1 MKFTNIL
8 KSIILENSR
17 FKVLY
22 DSLVQQP
29 SPEGKS
35 KPDPKKI
42 PFETLKA
49 LIFADPTTITPRF
62 TDNES
67 RMEFI
72 LTATVEDMEKVKVG
86 KYTNWLIKNFM
97 KPANIEA
104 NPEDLRAY
112 AQAVKDYQSLF
123 MEDLYK
129 VTDDLKKYERFKNT
143 FPQEKRDIAK
153 LTKDQVFELVKD
165 LSLDKTKA
173 SKAEK
178 EQAKKS
184 YEHPGANV
192 VFRGSNWTVIKI
204 EGTSELQKD
213 AACFYGGSHESDKGE
228 SRWCTS
234 SPGAEWWKR
243 YLSKGP
249 LYVILPNESSD
260 LGKVSG
266 LPVERYQFHFPE
278 QQFMDRHDAQQNL
291 VDLLNGKLKELKD
304 FFKPEFANGLTSEG
318 GDKVNINIQSG
329 AAGKFI
335 ALYGIDEIIDNL
347 KDSINIL
354 IIENPANGPEVAL
367 DIPASISRFNNLG
380 TLMLTNIVRSLPDS
394 IGDLK
399 QLEFLSL
406 PNNKGL
412 KEIPASVSSLPNLT
426 FVNVMDCDPNIK
438 IPEGITKNFSD
449 EGGGFW
455 FRHE

>member
-42 PFETLKA
+42 PFEVLKA
-49 LIFADPTTITPRF
+49 LIFGDPTTIVPRGA
-62 TDNES
+62 
-67 RMEFI
+67 EFDI
-72 LTATVEDMEKVKVG
+72 DTATVEDMEKIKVG

-104 NPEDLRAY
+104 NPEDPRAY
-112 AQAVKDYQSLF
+112 AQALKAYQSLF

-129 VTDDLKKYERFKNT
+129 VTADLKKFERYKNT
-143 FPQEKRDIAK
+143 FPQDKRDIAK

-192 VFRGSNWTVIKI
+192 VFRGSTWTVIKI

-260 LGKVSG
+260 LGQVSG
-266 LPVERYQFHFPE
+266 LPVERYQFHFPD
-278 QQFMDRHDAQQNL
+278 QQFMDRHDVQQNL

-304 FFKPEFANGLTSEG
+304 YFKPEFAKGLVSKGEK
-318 GDKVNINIQSG
+318 KVNIQIPEG

-335 ALYGIDEIIDNL
+335 ALYGAEEIFDNL
-347 KDSINIL
+347 PDDIVSM
-354 IIENPANGPEVAL
+354 IIENKKTNATIK
-367 DIPASISRFNNLG
+367 IPPSISRFQSLE
-380 TLMLTNIVRSLPDS
+380 TLMLDNVIDSLPDEVS
-394 IGDLK
+394 YCKSLN
-399 QLEFLSL
+399 FLSL
-406 PNNKGL
+406 PNNKAL
-412 KEIPASVSSLPNLT
+412 KSLPDSIGTMDNLSFVNISGCDPSLRIPASIEDKFDDIGNGLY
-426 FVNVMDCDPNIK
+426 FKKD
-438 IPEGITKNFSD
+438 
-449 EGGGFW
+449 
-455 FRHE
+455 

>member
-42 PFETLKA
+42 PFEVLKA
-49 LIFADPTTITPRF
+49 LIFGDPTTIVPRGA
-62 TDNES
+62 
-67 RMEFI
+67 EFDI
-72 LTATVEDMEKVKVG
+72 DTATVEDMEKIKVG

-104 NPEDLRAY
+104 NPEDPRAY
-112 AQAVKDYQSLF
+112 AQALKAYQSLF

-129 VTDDLKKYERFKNT
+129 VTADLKKFERYKNT
-143 FPQEKRDIAK
+143 FPQDKRDIAK

-184 YEHPGANV
+184 YEHPGATV
-192 VFRGSNWTVIKI
+192 VFRGSTWTVIKI

-213 AACFYGGSHESDKGE
+213 AACFYGGSHESEKGE

-260 LGKVSG
+260 LGQVSG
-266 LPVERYQFHFPE
+266 LPVERYQFHFPD
-278 QQFMDRHDAQQNL
+278 QQFMDRHDVQQNL

-304 FFKPEFANGLTSEG
+304 YFKPEFAKGLVAKGEK
-318 GDKVNINIQSG
+318 KVNIQIPEG

-335 ALYGIDEIIDNL
+335 ALYGAEEIFDNL
-347 KDSINIL
+347 PDDIVSM
-354 IIENPANGPEVAL
+354 IIENKKTNATIK
-367 DIPASISRFNNLG
+367 IPPSISRFQNLE
-380 TLMLTNIVRSLPDS
+380 TLMLDNVIDSLPDEVS
-394 IGDLK
+394 YCKSLN
-399 QLEFLSL
+399 FLSL
-406 PNNKGL
+406 PNNKAL
-412 KEIPASVSSLPNLT
+412 KSLPDSIGTMDNLSFVNISGCDSSLR
-426 FVNVMDCDPNIK
+426 
-438 IPEGITKNFSD
+438 IPESIADKFDDIGNGLYFKKD
-449 EGGGFW
+449 
-455 FRHE
+455 

>member
-29 SPEGKS
+29 SPEGKV

-42 PFETLKA
+42 PFEVLKA
-49 LIFADPTTITPRF
+49 LIFGDPTTIVPRGA
-62 TDNES
+62 
-67 RMEFI
+67 EFDI
-72 LTATVEDMEKVKVG
+72 DTATVADMEKVKVG

-97 KPANIEA
+97 KPVNIEA
-104 NPEDLRAY
+104 NPEDPRAY
-112 AQAVKDYQSLF
+112 AQALKAYQSLF

-129 VTDDLKKYERFKNT
+129 VTADLKKFERYKNT
-143 FPQEKRDIAK
+143 FPQDKRDIAK

-184 YEHPGANV
+184 YEHPGATV
-192 VFRGSNWTVIKI
+192 VFRGSTWTVIKI

-213 AACFYGGSHESDKGE
+213 AACFYGGSHESEKGE

-260 LGKVSG
+260 LGQVSG
-266 LPVERYQFHFPE
+266 LPVERYQFHFPD
-278 QQFMDRHDAQQNL
+278 QQFMDRHDHQQNL
-291 VDLLNGKLKELKD
+291 VELLNGKLKELKD
-304 FFKPEFANGLTSEG
+304 YFKPEFAKGLVAQGEK
-318 GDKVNINIQSG
+318 KVNIQIPEG

-335 ALYGIDEIIDNL
+335 ALYGADEIFDNL
-347 KDSINIL
+347 PDNIVSM
-354 IIENPANGPEVAL
+354 IIENKKTNATIT
-367 DIPASISRFNNLG
+367 IPPSISRFQSLE
-380 TLMLTNIVRSLPDS
+380 TLMLDNVIDNLPEEVSNCKSLN
-394 IGDLK
+394 
-399 QLEFLSL
+399 FLSL
-406 PNNKGL
+406 PNNKNL
-412 KEIPASVSSLPNLT
+412 KSLPDSIGTMDNLSFVNISGCDPSLQIPASIADKFDDIGNGLY
-426 FVNVMDCDPNIK
+426 FKKD
-438 IPEGITKNFSD
+438 
-449 EGGGFW
+449 
-455 FRHE
+455 

>member
-22 DSLVQQP
+22 DSLVQQA
-29 SPEGKS
+29 SPDGKS

-42 PFETLKA
+42 PFEVLKA
-49 LIFADPTTITPRF
+49 LIFADPTTIVPRGA
-62 TDNES
+62 
-67 RMEFI
+67 EFDI
-72 LTATVEDMEKVKVG
+72 DTATIEDMEKIKVG

-97 KPANIEA
+97 KPVNIEA
-104 NPEDLRAY
+104 NPEDPRAY
-112 AQAVKDYQSLF
+112 TQALKAYQSLF

-129 VTDDLKKYERFKNT
+129 VTGDLKKFERYKNT

-153 LTKDQVFELVKD
+153 LSKDEVFELVKD

-173 SKAEK
+173 SKSEK
-178 EQAKKS
+178 EEAKKT

-192 VFRGSNWTVIKI
+192 VFRGSTWTVIKI
-204 EGTSELQKD
+204 EGTSDLQKD

-234 SPGAEWWKR
+234 SPGADWWKR

-266 LPVERYQFHFPE
+266 LPVERYQFHFPD
-278 QQFMDRHDAQQNL
+278 QQFMDRHDTQQNL

-304 FFKPEFANGLTSEG
+304 YFKPEFAKGLVSKGEK
-318 GDKVNINIQSG
+318 KVNIQIPEG

-335 ALYGIDEIIDNL
+335 ALYGAEEIFDNL
-347 KDSINIL
+347 PDDIVSM
-354 IIENPANGPEVAL
+354 IIENKKTNATIK
-367 DIPASISRFNNLG
+367 IPPSISRFQNLE
-380 TLMLTNIVRSLPDS
+380 TLMLDNVIDNLPDEVS
-394 IGDLK
+394 YCKTLN
-399 QLEFLSL
+399 FLSL
-406 PNNKGL
+406 PNNKAL
-412 KEIPASVSSLPNLT
+412 KSLPDSIGTMDNLS
-426 FVNVMDCDPNIK
+426 FVNISGCDPSLR
-438 IPEGITKNFSD
+438 IPESIADKFDDIGNGLYFKKD
-449 EGGGFW
+449 
-455 FRHE
+455 

>member
-22 DSLVQQP
+22 DSLVQKP

-49 LIFADPTTITPRF
+49 LIFADPTTIVPRGAQF
-62 TDNES
+62 D
-67 RMEFI
+67 I
-72 LTATVEDMEKVKVG
+72 DTATIEDMENVKVG

-97 KPANIEA
+97 RPSNIEA
-104 NPEDLRAY
+104 NPEDQRAY
-112 AQAVKDYQSLF
+112 AQEVKQYQSLF
-123 MEDLYK
+123 LEDLYK
-129 VTDDLKKYERFKNT
+129 VTGDLKKFERFKNT

-153 LTKDQVFELVKD
+153 LTKDDVYELTKD

-184 YEHPGANV
+184 YEHPGSTV
-192 VFRGSNWTVIKI
+192 VFRGPSWTVIKI

-213 AACFYGGSHESDKGE
+213 AACFYGGSHMPEKGE

-249 LYVILPNESSD
+249 LYVVLPNESAE
-260 LGKVSG
+260 LGQVSG
-266 LPVERYQFHFPE
+266 LPVERYQFHFPDS
-278 QQFMDRHDAQQNL
+278 QFMDRHDQQQDL
-291 VDLLNGKLKELKD
+291 VGLLNGKLKELKD
-304 FFKPEFANGLTSEG
+304 YFKPEFAKGLVDKTG
-318 GDKVNINIQSG
+318 GDKVNINYPKS
-329 AAGKFI
+329 AAGKFV
-335 ALYGIDEIIDNL
+335 ALYGFDEIFDNL
-347 KDSINIL
+347 PDSIMML
-354 IIENPANGPEVAL
+354 HIENTSSEDISIDVPE
-367 DIPASISRFNNLG
+367 SISRFDNLEN
-380 TLMLTNIVRSLPDS
+380 LMLTKICKS
-394 IGDLK
+394 IPESILK
-399 QLEFLSL
+399 LKNLEFLSL
-406 PNNKGL
+406 PDNKNLEKLPDGL
-412 KEIPASVSSLPNLT
+412 STMPNLSFISVQNSNADKVLPNDVKES
-426 FVNVMDCDPNIK
+426 FADI
-438 IPEGITKNFSD
+438 
-449 EGGGFW
+449 GGGYYL
-455 FRHE
+455 RES

>member
-29 SPEGKS
+29 SPEGKV

-42 PFETLKA
+42 PFEVLKA
-49 LIFADPTTITPRF
+49 LIFGDPTTIVPRGA
-62 TDNES
+62 
-67 RMEFI
+67 EFDI
-72 LTATVEDMEKVKVG
+72 DTATVADMEKVKVG

-97 KPANIEA
+97 KPTNIEA
-104 NPEDLRAY
+104 NPEDPRAY
-112 AQAVKDYQSLF
+112 AQALKAYQSLF

-129 VTDDLKKYERFKNT
+129 VTADLKKFERYKNT
-143 FPQEKRDIAK
+143 FPQDKRDIAK

-184 YEHPGANV
+184 YEHPGATV
-192 VFRGSNWTVIKI
+192 VFRGSTWTVIKI

-213 AACFYGGSHESDKGE
+213 AACFYGGSHESEKGE

-260 LGKVSG
+260 LGQVSG
-266 LPVERYQFHFPE
+266 LPVERYQFHFPD
-278 QQFMDRHDAQQNL
+278 QQFMDRHDHQQNL
-291 VDLLNGKLKELKD
+291 VELLNGKLKELKD
-304 FFKPEFANGLTSEG
+304 YFKPEFAKGLVAQGEK
-318 GDKVNINIQSG
+318 KVNIQIPEG

-335 ALYGIDEIIDNL
+335 ALYGADEIFDNL
-347 KDSINIL
+347 PDNIVSM
-354 IIENPANGPEVAL
+354 IIENKKTNATIT
-367 DIPASISRFNNLG
+367 IPPSISRFQNLE
-380 TLMLTNIVRSLPDS
+380 TLMLDNVIDSLPDEVS
-394 IGDLK
+394 NCKSLN
-399 QLEFLSL
+399 FLSL
-406 PNNKGL
+406 PNNKDL
-412 KEIPASVSSLPNLT
+412 KSLPDSIGTMDNLSFVNISGCDPSLQIPASIADKFDDIGNGLY
-426 FVNVMDCDPNIK
+426 FKKD
-438 IPEGITKNFSD
+438 
-449 EGGGFW
+449 
-455 FRHE
+455 

>member
-42 PFETLKA
+42 PFEVLKA
-49 LIFADPTTITPRF
+49 LIFGDPTTIVPRGA
-62 TDNES
+62 
-67 RMEFI
+67 EFDI
-72 LTATVEDMEKVKVG
+72 DTATVEDMEKIKVG

-104 NPEDLRAY
+104 NPEDPRAY
-112 AQAVKDYQSLF
+112 AQALKAYQSLF

-129 VTDDLKKYERFKNT
+129 VTADLKKFERYKNT
-143 FPQEKRDIAK
+143 FPQDKRDIAK

-192 VFRGSNWTVIKI
+192 VFRGSTWTVIKI

-213 AACFYGGSHESDKGE
+213 AACFYGGSHESEKGE

-260 LGKVSG
+260 LGQVSG
-266 LPVERYQFHFPE
+266 LPVERYQFHFPD
-278 QQFMDRHDAQQNL
+278 QQFMDRHDVQQNL

-304 FFKPEFANGLTSEG
+304 YFKPEFAKGLVAKGEK
-318 GDKVNINIQSG
+318 KVNIQIPEG

-335 ALYGIDEIIDNL
+335 ALYGAEEIFDNL
-347 KDSINIL
+347 PDDIVSM
-354 IIENPANGPEVAL
+354 IIENKKTNATIK
-367 DIPASISRFNNLG
+367 IPPSISRFQNLE
-380 TLMLTNIVRSLPDS
+380 TLMLDNVIDSLPDEVS
-394 IGDLK
+394 YCKSLN
-399 QLEFLSL
+399 FLSL
-406 PNNKGL
+406 PNNKAL
-412 KEIPASVSSLPNLT
+412 KSLPDSIGTMDNLS
-426 FVNVMDCDPNIK
+426 FVNISGCDPSLS
-438 IPEGITKNFSD
+438 IPESIADKFDDIGNGLYFKKD
-449 EGGGFW
+449 
-455 FRHE
+455 

>member
-29 SPEGKS
+29 SPEGKV

-42 PFETLKA
+42 PFEVLKA
-49 LIFADPTTITPRF
+49 LIFGDPTTIVPRGA
-62 TDNES
+62 
-67 RMEFI
+67 EFDI
-72 LTATVEDMEKVKVG
+72 DTATVADMEKVKVG

-97 KPANIEA
+97 KPVNIEA
-104 NPEDLRAY
+104 NPEDPRAY
-112 AQAVKDYQSLF
+112 AQA
-123 MEDLYK
+123 
-129 VTDDLKKYERFKNT
+129 LKAYKNT
-143 FPQEKRDIAK
+143 FPQDKRDIAK

-184 YEHPGANV
+184 YEHPGATV
-192 VFRGSNWTVIKI
+192 VFRGPSWTVIKI

-213 AACFYGGSHESDKGE
+213 AACFYGGSHESEKGE

-260 LGKVSG
+260 LGQVSG
-266 LPVERYQFHFPE
+266 LPVERYQFHFPD
-278 QQFMDRHDAQQNL
+278 QQFMDRHDVQQNL

-304 FFKPEFANGLTSEG
+304 YFKPEFAKGLVSKGEK
-318 GDKVNINIQSG
+318 KVNIQIPEG

-335 ALYGIDEIIDNL
+335 ALYGAEEIFDNLPDDIVSMIIENKKTSATITIPPSISRFQNLETLMLDNIIDNL
-347 KDSINIL
+347 PD
-354 IIENPANGPEVAL
+354 EV
-367 DIPASISRFNNLG
+367 SNCK
-380 TLMLTNIVRSLPDS
+380 SLN
-394 IGDLK
+394 
-399 QLEFLSL
+399 FLSL
-406 PNNKGL
+406 PNNKSL
-412 KEIPASVSSLPNLT
+412 KSLPDSIGTMDNLS
-426 FVNVMDCDPNIK
+426 FVNISGCDPSLR
-438 IPEGITKNFSD
+438 IPESIADKFDDIGNGLYFKKD
-449 EGGGFW
+449 
-455 FRHE
+455 

>member
-29 SPEGKS
+29 SPEGKG

-42 PFETLKA
+42 PFEVLKG
-49 LIFADPTTITPRF
+49 LIFADPTTIVPRGA
-62 TDNES
+62 
-67 RMEFI
+67 EFDI
-72 LTATVEDMEKVKVG
+72 DTATVEDMEKIKVG

-104 NPEDLRAY
+104 NPEDPRAY
-112 AQAVKDYQSLF
+112 AQAVKNYQSLF

-129 VTDDLKKYERFKNT
+129 VTADLKKFERFKNT
-143 FPQEKRDIAK
+143 FPQDKRDIAK
-153 LTKDQVFELVKD
+153 LSKEDVYELTKD

-192 VFRGSNWTVIKI
+192 VFRGPNWTVIKI

-213 AACFYGGSHESDKGE
+213 AACFYGGSHESEKGE

-234 SPGAEWWKR
+234 SPGASWWKT
-243 YLSKGP
+243 YLSSGP

-260 LGKVSG
+260 LGQVSG
-266 LPVERYQFHFPE
+266 LPVERYQFHFQKE
-278 QQFMDRHDAQQNL
+278 NFMDRHDHSINL
-291 VDLLNGKLKELKD
+291 VEMLNGKLKELKD
-304 FFKPEFANGLTSEG
+304 YFKPEFAKGLSSDG
-318 GDKVNINIQSG
+318 GEKVNINIQSG

-335 ALYGIDEIIDNL
+335 SLYGIDEIIDNL
-347 KDSINIL
+347 NDNIIIM
-354 IIENPANGPEVAL
+354 IIENPANGPKVAL
-367 DIPASISRFNNLG
+367 DIPASISRFNNLN
-380 TLMLTNIVRSLPDS
+380 TLMLVNIVRTLPDTL
-394 IGDLK
+394 GDLK
-399 QLEFLSL
+399 NLEFLSL
-406 PNNKGL
+406 PNNKEL
-412 KEIPASVSSLPNLT
+412 KEIPTSVETIPNLT
-426 FVNVMDCDPNIK
+426 FVNVTECDPSIK
-438 IPEGITKNFSD
+438 IPEGIKKNFSD

-455 FRHE
+455 FRQD

>member
-42 PFETLKA
+42 PFEVLKA
-49 LIFADPTTITPRF
+49 LIFGDPTTIVPRGA
-62 TDNES
+62 
-67 RMEFI
+67 EFDI
-72 LTATVEDMEKVKVG
+72 DTATVEDMEKIKVG

-104 NPEDLRAY
+104 NPEDPRAY
-112 AQAVKDYQSLF
+112 AQALKAYQSLF

-129 VTDDLKKYERFKNT
+129 VTADLKKFERYKNT
-143 FPQEKRDIAK
+143 FPQDKRDIAK

-192 VFRGSNWTVIKI
+192 VFRGSTWTVIKI

-260 LGKVSG
+260 LGQVSG
-266 LPVERYQFHFPE
+266 LPVERYQFHFPD
-278 QQFMDRHDAQQNL
+278 QQFMDRHDVQQNL

-304 FFKPEFANGLTSEG
+304 YFKPEFAKGLVSKGEK
-318 GDKVNINIQSG
+318 KVNIQIPEG

-335 ALYGIDEIIDNL
+335 ALYGAEEIFDNL
-347 KDSINIL
+347 PDDIVSM
-354 IIENPANGPEVAL
+354 IIENKKTNATIK
-367 DIPASISRFNNLG
+367 IPPSISRFQSLE
-380 TLMLTNIVRSLPDS
+380 TLMLDNVIDSLPDEVS
-394 IGDLK
+394 YCKSLN
-399 QLEFLSL
+399 FLSL
-406 PNNKGL
+406 PNNKAL
-412 KEIPASVSSLPNLT
+412 KSLPDSIGTMDNLS
-426 FVNVMDCDPNIK
+426 FVNISGCDPSLR
-438 IPEGITKNFSD
+438 IPESIADKFDDIGNGLYFKKD
-449 EGGGFW
+449 
-455 FRHE
+455 

>member
-42 PFETLKA
+42 PFEVLKA
-49 LIFADPTTITPRF
+49 LIFGDPTTIVPRGA
-62 TDNES
+62 
-67 RMEFI
+67 EFDI
-72 LTATVEDMEKVKVG
+72 DTATVEDMEKIKVG

-97 KPANIEA
+97 KPANIET
-104 NPEDLRAY
+104 NPEDPRAY
-112 AQAVKDYQSLF
+112 AQALKAYQSLF

-129 VTDDLKKYERFKNT
+129 VTADLKKFERYKNT
-143 FPQEKRDIAK
+143 FPQDKRDIAK

-192 VFRGSNWTVIKI
+192 VFRGSIWTVIKI

-213 AACFYGGSHESDKGE
+213 AACFYGGSHESEKGE

-260 LGKVSG
+260 LGQVSG
-266 LPVERYQFHFPE
+266 LPVERYQFHFPD
-278 QQFMDRHDAQQNL
+278 QQFMDRHDVQQNL

-304 FFKPEFANGLTSEG
+304 YFKPEFAKGLVSKGEK
-318 GDKVNINIQSG
+318 KVNIQIPEG

-335 ALYGIDEIIDNL
+335 ALYGAEEIFDNL
-347 KDSINIL
+347 PDDIVSM
-354 IIENPANGPEVAL
+354 IIENKKTNATIK
-367 DIPASISRFNNLG
+367 IPPSISRFQNLE
-380 TLMLTNIVRSLPDS
+380 TLMLDNVIDSLPDEVS
-394 IGDLK
+394 YCKSLN
-399 QLEFLSL
+399 FLSL
-406 PNNKGL
+406 PNNKSL
-412 KEIPASVSSLPNLT
+412 KSLPDSIGTMDNLS
-426 FVNVMDCDPNIK
+426 FVNISGCDPSLR
-438 IPEGITKNFSD
+438 IPESIADKFDDIGNGLYFKKD
-449 EGGGFW
+449 
-455 FRHE
+455 

>member
-29 SPEGKS
+29 SPEGKF

-49 LIFADPTTITPRF
+49 LIFADPTTIVPRGA
-62 TDNES
+62 
-67 RMEFI
+67 EFDVD
-72 LTATVEDMEKVKVG
+72 TAAVADMEKVKVG

-97 KPANIEA
+97 KPVNIEA
-104 NPEDLRAY
+104 NPEDPRAY
-112 AQAVKDYQSLF
+112 AQALKSYQNLF

-129 VTDDLKKYERFKNT
+129 VTGDLKKYERFKNT

-153 LTKDQVFELVKD
+153 LSKEDVYQLTKD

-178 EQAKKS
+178 EEAKKS
-184 YEHPGANV
+184 YEHPGSTV
-192 VFRGSNWTVIKI
+192 VFRGSTWTVIKI

-213 AACFYGGSHESDKGE
+213 AACFYGGYHQPEKGE

-234 SPGAEWWKR
+234 YTLEGSEWWKR

-249 LYVILPNESSD
+249 LYVILPNESSEV
-260 LGKVSG
+260 GQMTG
-266 LPVERYQFHFPE
+266 LPVERYQFHFPD
-278 QQFMDRHDAQQNL
+278 QQFMDRHDVQQNL

-304 FFKPEFANGLTSEG
+304 YFKPEFAKGLVSKGEK
-318 GDKVNINIQSG
+318 KVNIQIPEG

-335 ALYGIDEIIDNL
+335 ALYGAEEIFDNL
-347 KDSINIL
+347 PDDIVSM
-354 IIENPANGPEVAL
+354 IIENKKTNATIK
-367 DIPASISRFNNLG
+367 IPPSISRFQNLE
-380 TLMLTNIVRSLPDS
+380 TLMLDNVIDSLPDEVS
-394 IGDLK
+394 YCKSLN
-399 QLEFLSL
+399 FLSL
-406 PNNKGL
+406 PNNKSL
-412 KEIPASVSSLPNLT
+412 KSLPDSIGTMDNLS
-426 FVNVMDCDPNIK
+426 FVNISGCDPSLR
-438 IPEGITKNFSD
+438 IPDSIADKFDDIGNGLYFKKD
-449 EGGGFW
+449 
-455 FRHE
+455 

>member
-42 PFETLKA
+42 PFEVLKA
-49 LIFADPTTITPRF
+49 LIFGDPTTIVPRGA
-62 TDNES
+62 
-67 RMEFI
+67 EFDI
-72 LTATVEDMEKVKVG
+72 DTATVEDMEKIKVG

-104 NPEDLRAY
+104 NPEDPRAY
-112 AQAVKDYQSLF
+112 AQALKAYQSLF

-129 VTDDLKKYERFKNT
+129 VTADLKKFERYKNT
-143 FPQEKRDIAK
+143 FPQDKRDIAK

-192 VFRGSNWTVIKI
+192 VFRGSTWTVIKI

-213 AACFYGGSHESDKGE
+213 AACFYGGSHESEKGE

-260 LGKVSG
+260 LGQVSG
-266 LPVERYQFHFPE
+266 LPVERYQFHFPD
-278 QQFMDRHDAQQNL
+278 QQFMDRHDVQQNL

-304 FFKPEFANGLTSEG
+304 YFKPEFAKGLVAKGEK
-318 GDKVNINIQSG
+318 KVNIQIPEG

-335 ALYGIDEIIDNL
+335 ALYGAEEIFDNLPDDIVSMIIENKKTSATITIPPSISRFQNLETLMLDNIIDNL
-347 KDSINIL
+347 PD
-354 IIENPANGPEVAL
+354 EV
-367 DIPASISRFNNLG
+367 SQCK
-380 TLMLTNIVRSLPDS
+380 SLN
-394 IGDLK
+394 
-399 QLEFLSL
+399 FLSL
-406 PNNKGL
+406 PNNKAL
-412 KEIPASVSSLPNLT
+412 KSLPDSIGTMDNLS
-426 FVNVMDCDPNIK
+426 FVNISGCDPSLR
-438 IPEGITKNFSD
+438 IPESIADKFDDIGNGLYFKKD
-449 EGGGFW
+449 
-455 FRHE
+455 

>member
-42 PFETLKA
+42 PFEVLKA
-49 LIFADPTTITPRF
+49 LIFGDPTTIIPRGA
-62 TDNES
+62 
-67 RMEFI
+67 EFDI
-72 LTATVEDMEKVKVG
+72 DTASVADMEKIKVG

-104 NPEDLRAY
+104 NPEDPRAY

-192 VFRGSNWTVIKI
+192 VFRGSTWTVIKI

-278 QQFMDRHDAQQNL
+278 QQFMDRHDVQQNL

-304 FFKPEFANGLTSEG
+304 YFKPEFAKGLVSKGEK
-318 GDKVNINIQSG
+318 KVNIQIPEG

-335 ALYGIDEIIDNL
+335 ALYGAEEIFDNL
-347 KDSINIL
+347 PDDIVSM
-354 IIENPANGPEVAL
+354 IIENKKTNATIK
-367 DIPASISRFNNLG
+367 IPPSISRFQSLE
-380 TLMLTNIVRSLPDS
+380 TLMLDNVIDSLPDQVAECKS
-394 IGDLK
+394 LN
-399 QLEFLSL
+399 FLSL
-406 PNNKGL
+406 PNNKAL
-412 KEIPASVSSLPNLT
+412 KSLPDSIGTMDNLS
-426 FVNVMDCDPNIK
+426 FVNISGCDPSLR
-438 IPEGITKNFSD
+438 IPESIADKFDDIGNGLYFKKD
-449 EGGGFW
+449 
-455 FRHE
+455 

>member
-42 PFETLKA
+42 PFEVLKA
-49 LIFADPTTITPRF
+49 LIFGDPTTIVPRGA
-62 TDNES
+62 
-67 RMEFI
+67 EFDI
-72 LTATVEDMEKVKVG
+72 DTATVEDMEKIKVG

-97 KPANIEA
+97 KPVNIEA
-104 NPEDLRAY
+104 NPEDPRAY
-112 AQAVKDYQSLF
+112 AQALKAYQSLF

-129 VTDDLKKYERFKNT
+129 VTADLKKFERYKNT
-143 FPQEKRDIAK
+143 FPQDKRDIAK

-192 VFRGSNWTVIKI
+192 VFRGSTWTVIKI

-213 AACFYGGSHESDKGE
+213 AACFYGGSHESEKGE

-260 LGKVSG
+260 LGQVSG
-266 LPVERYQFHFPE
+266 LPVERYQFHFPD
-278 QQFMDRHDAQQNL
+278 QQFMDRHDVQQNL

-304 FFKPEFANGLTSEG
+304 YFKPEFAKGLVAKGEK
-318 GDKVNINIQSG
+318 KVNIQIPEG

-335 ALYGIDEIIDNL
+335 ALYGAEEIFDNLPDDIVSMIIENKKTSATITIPPSISRFQNLETLMLDNIIDNL
-347 KDSINIL
+347 PD
-354 IIENPANGPEVAL
+354 EV
-367 DIPASISRFNNLG
+367 SYCK
-380 TLMLTNIVRSLPDS
+380 SLN
-394 IGDLK
+394 
-399 QLEFLSL
+399 FLSL
-406 PNNKGL
+406 PNNKAL
-412 KEIPASVSSLPNLT
+412 KSLPDSIGTMDNLS
-426 FVNVMDCDPNIK
+426 FVNISGCDPSLR
-438 IPEGITKNFSD
+438 IPESIADKFDDIGNGLYFKKD
-449 EGGGFW
+449 
-455 FRHE
+455 

>member
-42 PFETLKA
+42 PFEVLKA
-49 LIFADPTTITPRF
+49 LIFGDPTTIVPRGA
-62 TDNES
+62 
-67 RMEFI
+67 EFDI
-72 LTATVEDMEKVKVG
+72 DTATIEDMEKIKVG

-104 NPEDLRAY
+104 NPEDPRAY
-112 AQAVKDYQSLF
+112 AQALKAYQSLF

-129 VTDDLKKYERFKNT
+129 VTADLKKFERYKNT
-143 FPQEKRDIAK
+143 FPQDKRDIAK

-192 VFRGSNWTVIKI
+192 VFRGSTWTVVKI

-213 AACFYGGSHESDKGE
+213 AACFYGGSHESEKGE

-260 LGKVSG
+260 LGQVSG
-266 LPVERYQFHFPE
+266 LPVERYQFHFPD
-278 QQFMDRHDAQQNL
+278 QQFMDRHDTQQNL

-304 FFKPEFANGLTSEG
+304 YFKPEFAKGLVSKGEK
-318 GDKVNINIQSG
+318 KVNIQIPEG

-335 ALYGIDEIIDNL
+335 ALYGAEEIFDNL
-347 KDSINIL
+347 PDDIVSM
-354 IIENPANGPEVAL
+354 IIENKKTNATIK
-367 DIPASISRFNNLG
+367 IPPSISRFQNLE
-380 TLMLTNIVRSLPDS
+380 TLMLDNVIDNLPDEVS
-394 IGDLK
+394 YCKTLN
-399 QLEFLSL
+399 FLSL
-406 PNNKGL
+406 PNNKAL
-412 KEIPASVSSLPNLT
+412 KSLPDSIGTMDNLS
-426 FVNVMDCDPNIK
+426 FVNISGCDPSLR
-438 IPEGITKNFSD
+438 IPESIADKFDDIGNGLYFKKD
-449 EGGGFW
+449 
-455 FRHE
+455 

>member
-8 KSIILENSR
+8 KYIILENSR

-42 PFETLKA
+42 PFEVLKA
-49 LIFADPTTITPRF
+49 LIFGDPTTIVPRGA
-62 TDNES
+62 
-67 RMEFI
+67 EFDI
-72 LTATVEDMEKVKVG
+72 DTATVEDMEKIKVG

-97 KPANIEA
+97 KPANIET
-104 NPEDLRAY
+104 NPEDPRAY
-112 AQAVKDYQSLF
+112 AQALKAYQSLF

-129 VTDDLKKYERFKNT
+129 VTADLKKFERYKNT
-143 FPQEKRDIAK
+143 FPQDKRDIAK

-192 VFRGSNWTVIKI
+192 VFRGSIWTVIKI

-213 AACFYGGSHESDKGE
+213 AACFYGGSHESEKGE

-260 LGKVSG
+260 LGQVSG
-266 LPVERYQFHFPE
+266 LPVERYQFHFPD
-278 QQFMDRHDAQQNL
+278 QQFMDRHDHQQNL

-304 FFKPEFANGLTSEG
+304 YFKPEFAKGLVAKGEK
-318 GDKVNINIQSG
+318 KVNIQIPEG

-335 ALYGIDEIIDNL
+335 ALYGAEEIFDNLPDDIVSMIIENKKTSATITIPPSISRFQNLETLMLDNIIDNL
-347 KDSINIL
+347 PD
-354 IIENPANGPEVAL
+354 EV
-367 DIPASISRFNNLG
+367 SNCK
-380 TLMLTNIVRSLPDS
+380 SLN
-394 IGDLK
+394 
-399 QLEFLSL
+399 FLSL
-406 PNNKGL
+406 PNNKSL
-412 KEIPASVSSLPNLT
+412 KSLPDSIGTMDNLS
-426 FVNVMDCDPNIK
+426 FVNISGCDPSLR
-438 IPEGITKNFSD
+438 IPDSIADKFDDIGNGLYFKKD
-449 EGGGFW
+449 
-455 FRHE
+455 

>member
-42 PFETLKA
+42 PFEVLKA
-49 LIFADPTTITPRF
+49 LIFGDPTTIVPRGA
-62 TDNES
+62 
-67 RMEFI
+67 EFDI
-72 LTATVEDMEKVKVG
+72 DTATVEDMEKIKVG

-104 NPEDLRAY
+104 NPEDPRAY
-112 AQAVKDYQSLF
+112 AQALKAYQSLF

-129 VTDDLKKYERFKNT
+129 VTADLKKFERYKNT
-143 FPQEKRDIAK
+143 FPQDKRDIAK

-192 VFRGSNWTVIKI
+192 VFRGSTWTVIKI

-213 AACFYGGSHESDKGE
+213 AACFYGGSHESEKGE

-260 LGKVSG
+260 LGQVSG
-266 LPVERYQFHFPE
+266 LPVERYQFHFPD
-278 QQFMDRHDAQQNL
+278 QQFMDRHDVQQNL

-304 FFKPEFANGLTSEG
+304 YFKPEFAKGLVAKGEK
-318 GDKVNINIQSG
+318 KVNIQIPEG

-335 ALYGIDEIIDNL
+335 ALYGAEEIFDNL
-347 KDSINIL
+347 PDDIVSM
-354 IIENPANGPEVAL
+354 IIENKKTSATIT
-367 DIPASISRFNNLG
+367 IPPSISRFQNLE
-380 TLMLTNIVRSLPDS
+380 TLMLDNIIDSLPDEVS
-394 IGDLK
+394 YCKSLN
-399 QLEFLSL
+399 FLSL
-406 PNNKGL
+406 PNNKAL
-412 KEIPASVSSLPNLT
+412 KSLPDSIGTMDNLS
-426 FVNVMDCDPNIK
+426 FVNISGCDPSLR
-438 IPEGITKNFSD
+438 IPESIADKFDDIGNGLYFKKD
-449 EGGGFW
+449 
-455 FRHE
+455 

>member
-29 SPEGKS
+29 SPEGKA

-42 PFETLKA
+42 PFEVLKE
-49 LIFADPTTITPRF
+49 LIFGDPTTIIPRGA
-62 TDNES
+62 
-67 RMEFI
+67 EFDI
-72 LTATVEDMEKVKVG
+72 DTATVEDMEKIKVG

-104 NPEDLRAY
+104 NPEDPRAY

-184 YEHPGANV
+184 YEHPGATV
-192 VFRGSNWTVIKI
+192 VFRGATWTVIKI

-266 LPVERYQFHFPE
+266 LPVERYQFHFPD
-278 QQFMDRHDAQQNL
+278 QQFMDRHDVQQNL
-291 VDLLNGKLKELKD
+291 VELLNGRLKELKD
-304 FFKPEFANGLTSEG
+304 YFKPEFAKGLVAKGEK
-318 GDKVNINIQSG
+318 KVNIQIPEG

-335 ALYGIDEIIDNL
+335 ALYGAEEIFDNL
-347 KDSINIL
+347 PDDIVSM
-354 IIENPANGPEVAL
+354 IIENKKTNATIK
-367 DIPASISRFNNLG
+367 IPPSISRFQNLE
-380 TLMLTNIVRSLPDS
+380 TLMLDNVIDILPDEVS
-394 IGDLK
+394 NCKSLN
-399 QLEFLSL
+399 FLSL
-406 PNNKGL
+406 PNNKAL
-412 KEIPASVSSLPNLT
+412 KSLPDSIGTMDNLS
-426 FVNVMDCDPNIK
+426 FVNISGCDPSLR
-438 IPEGITKNFSD
+438 IPESIADKFDDIGNGLYFKKD
-449 EGGGFW
+449 
-455 FRHE
+455 

>member
-29 SPEGKS
+29 SLAGKT

-42 PFETLKA
+42 PFESLKA
-49 LIFADPTTITPRF
+49 LIFADPTTIIPRGA
-62 TDNES
+62 
-67 RMEFI
+67 EFDI
-72 LTATVEDMEKVKVG
+72 DTATVADMEKVKVG

-97 KPANIEA
+97 KPSNIEA

-112 AQAVKDYQSLF
+112 AQAVKAYQSLF

-129 VTDDLKKYERFKNT
+129 VTADLKKFERYKNT
-143 FPQEKRDIAK
+143 FPQDKRDIAK

-184 YEHPGANV
+184 YEHPGATV
-192 VFRGSNWTVIKI
+192 VFRGSTWTVIKI

-213 AACFYGGSHESDKGE
+213 AACFYGGSHESEKGE

-266 LPVERYQFHFPE
+266 LPVERYQFHFPD
-278 QQFMDRHDAQQNL
+278 QQFMDRNDHQQNL
-291 VDLLNGKLKELKD
+291 VELLNGKLKELKD
-304 FFKPEFANGLTSEG
+304 YFKPEFAKGLVSKGEK
-318 GDKVNINIQSG
+318 KVNIQIPEG

-335 ALYGIDEIIDNL
+335 ALYGAEEIFDNL
-347 KDSINIL
+347 PDDIISM
-354 IIENPANGPEVAL
+354 IIENKKTNATIS
-367 DIPASISRFNNLG
+367 IPPSISRFGALE
-380 TLMLTNIVRSLPDS
+380 TLMLDNIIDTLPNEISQLTSLN
-394 IGDLK
+394 
-399 QLEFLSL
+399 FLSI

-412 KEIPASVSSLPNLT
+412 KSIPESVGSMQNLSFLNIQGCDSSLKIPASIADKFDDIGNGLY
-426 FVNVMDCDPNIK
+426 FKKD
-438 IPEGITKNFSD
+438 
-449 EGGGFW
+449 
-455 FRHE
+455 

>member
-42 PFETLKA
+42 PFEVLKA
-49 LIFADPTTITPRF
+49 LIFGDPTTIVPRGA
-62 TDNES
+62 
-67 RMEFI
+67 EFDI
-72 LTATVEDMEKVKVG
+72 DTATVEDMEKIKVG

-104 NPEDLRAY
+104 NPEDPRAY
-112 AQAVKDYQSLF
+112 AQALKAYQSLF

-129 VTDDLKKYERFKNT
+129 VTADLKKFERYKNT
-143 FPQEKRDIAK
+143 FPQDKRDIAK

-192 VFRGSNWTVIKI
+192 VFRGSSWTVVKI
-204 EGTSELQKD
+204 EGTSDLQKD
-213 AACFYGGSHESDKGE
+213 AACFYGGSHESEKGE

-260 LGKVSG
+260 LGQVSG
-266 LPVERYQFHFPE
+266 LPVERYQFHFPD
-278 QQFMDRHDAQQNL
+278 QQFMDRHDVQQNL

-304 FFKPEFANGLTSEG
+304 YFKPEFAKGLVAKGEK
-318 GDKVNINIQSG
+318 KVNIQIPEG

-335 ALYGIDEIIDNL
+335 ALYGAEEIFDNL
-347 KDSINIL
+347 PDDIVSM
-354 IIENPANGPEVAL
+354 IIENKKTNATIK
-367 DIPASISRFNNLG
+367 IPPSISRFQNLE
-380 TLMLTNIVRSLPDS
+380 TLMLDNVIDSLPDEVS
-394 IGDLK
+394 YCKSLN
-399 QLEFLSL
+399 FLSL
-406 PNNKGL
+406 PNNKAL
-412 KEIPASVSSLPNLT
+412 KSLPDSIGTMDNLS
-426 FVNVMDCDPNIK
+426 FVNISGCDPSLS
-438 IPEGITKNFSD
+438 IPESIADKFDDIGNGLYFKKD
-449 EGGGFW
+449 
-455 FRHE
+455 

>member
-29 SPEGKS
+29 SPEGKT

-42 PFETLKA
+42 PFESLKA
-49 LIFADPTTITPRF
+49 LIFADPTTIVPRGA
-62 TDNES
+62 
-67 RMEFI
+67 EFDI
-72 LTATVEDMEKVKVG
+72 DTATVADMEKVKVG

-97 KPANIEA
+97 KPSNIEA

-112 AQAVKDYQSLF
+112 AQAVKAYQSLF

-129 VTDDLKKYERFKNT
+129 VTADLKKFERFKNT
-143 FPQEKRDIAK
+143 FPQDKRDIAK

-184 YEHPGANV
+184 YEHPGATV
-192 VFRGSNWTVIKI
+192 VFRGSTWTVVKI

-213 AACFYGGSHESDKGE
+213 AACFYGGSHESEKGE

-260 LGKVSG
+260 LGQVSG
-266 LPVERYQFHFPE
+266 LPVERYQFHFPD
-278 QQFMDRHDAQQNL
+278 QQFMDRHDHQQNL
-291 VDLLNGKLKELKD
+291 VELLNGKLKELKD
-304 FFKPEFANGLTSEG
+304 YFKPEFAKGLVSKGEK
-318 GDKVNINIQSG
+318 KVNIQIPEG

-335 ALYGIDEIIDNL
+335 ALYGAEEIFDNL
-347 KDSINIL
+347 PDDIISM
-354 IIENPANGPEVAL
+354 IIENKKTNATIS
-367 DIPASISRFNNLG
+367 IPPSISRFGSLE
-380 TLMLTNIVRSLPDS
+380 TLMLDNIIDTLPNEISQLTSLN
-394 IGDLK
+394 
-399 QLEFLSL
+399 FLSI
-406 PNNKGL
+406 PNNKAL
-412 KEIPASVSSLPNLT
+412 KSIPESVGSMQNLS
-426 FVNVMDCDPNIK
+426 FLNIQGCDPSLQ
-438 IPEGITKNFSD
+438 IPSSIADKFDDIGNGLYFKKD
-449 EGGGFW
+449 
-455 FRHE
+455 

>member
-29 SPEGKS
+29 SPEGKA

-42 PFETLKA
+42 PFEVLKA
-49 LIFADPTTITPRF
+49 LIFADPTTIIPRGA
-62 TDNES
+62 
-67 RMEFI
+67 EFDI
-72 LTATVEDMEKVKVG
+72 DTATVADMEKVKVG

-97 KPANIEA
+97 KPVNIEA
-104 NPEDLRAY
+104 NPEDPRAY
-112 AQAVKDYQSLF
+112 AQALKAYQSLF

-129 VTDDLKKYERFKNT
+129 VTADLKKFERYKNT

-153 LTKDQVFELVKD
+153 LSKDDVFELVKD

-184 YEHPGANV
+184 YEHPGATV
-192 VFRGSNWTVIKI
+192 VFRGSTWTVIKI

-213 AACFYGGSHESDKGE
+213 AACFYGGSHESEKGE

-260 LGKVSG
+260 LGQVSG
-266 LPVERYQFHFPE
+266 LPVERYQFHFPD
-278 QQFMDRHDAQQNL
+278 QQFMDRHDHQQNL
-291 VDLLNGKLKELKD
+291 VELLNGKLKELKD
-304 FFKPEFANGLTSEG
+304 YFKPEFAKGLVAQGEK
-318 GDKVNINIQSG
+318 KVNIQIPEG

-335 ALYGIDEIIDNL
+335 ALYGADEIFDNL
-347 KDSINIL
+347 PDNIVSM
-354 IIENPANGPEVAL
+354 IIENKKTNATIK
-367 DIPASISRFNNLG
+367 IPPSISRFQNLE
-380 TLMLTNIVRSLPDS
+380 TLMLDNVIDSLPDEVS
-394 IGDLK
+394 YCKSLN
-399 QLEFLSL
+399 FLSL
-406 PNNKGL
+406 PNNKDL
-412 KEIPASVSSLPNLT
+412 KSLPESIGTMDNLSFVNISGCDPSLRIPASIADKFDDIGNGLY
-426 FVNVMDCDPNIK
+426 FKKD
-438 IPEGITKNFSD
+438 
-449 EGGGFW
+449 
-455 FRHE
+455 

>member
-29 SPEGKS
+29 SPEGKF

-42 PFETLKA
+42 PFESLKA
-49 LIFADPTTITPRF
+49 LIFADPTTIIPRGA
-62 TDNES
+62 
-67 RMEFI
+67 EFDI
-72 LTATVEDMEKVKVG
+72 DTASVADMEKIKVG

-104 NPEDLRAY
+104 NPEDPRAY
-112 AQAVKDYQSLF
+112 AQAVKQYQDLF

-129 VTDDLKKYERFKNT
+129 VTTDLKKYERFKNT

-153 LTKDQVFELVKD
+153 LTKDDVYELTKD

-173 SKAEK
+173 SKTEK

-192 VFRGSNWTVIKI
+192 VFRGPTWTVIKI

-213 AACFYGGSHESDKGE
+213 AACFYGGYHQPEKGE

-234 SPGAEWWKR
+234 YTLEGSEWWKR

-249 LYVILPNESSD
+249 LYVILPNESSEV
-260 LGKVSG
+260 GQMTG
-266 LPVERYQFHFPE
+266 LPVERYQFHFPD
-278 QQFMDRHDAQQNL
+278 QQFMDREDRQQNL
-291 VDLLNGKLKELKD
+291 VELLNGKLKELKD
-304 FFKPEFANGLTSEG
+304 YFKPEFAKGLVAEG
-318 GDKVNINIQSG
+318 DKKVNIQIPQG

-335 ALYGIDEIIDNL
+335 ALYGAEEIFDNL
-347 KDSINIL
+347 PDNIVSMV
-354 IIENPANGPEVAL
+354 IENKVANTTIK
-367 DIPASISRFNNLG
+367 IPPSISRFQSLE
-380 TLMLTNIVRSLPDS
+380 TLMLDNVIDSLPDQVAECKS
-394 IGDLK
+394 LN
-399 QLEFLSL
+399 FLSL
-406 PNNKGL
+406 PNNQGL
-412 KEIPASVSSLPNLT
+412 KKLPESIGSMDNLS
-426 FVNVMDCDPNIK
+426 FVNISGCDPSLR
-438 IPEGITKNFSD
+438 IPDSIADKFDDIGNGLYFKKD
-449 EGGGFW
+449 
-455 FRHE
+455 